1 LMIFGFCFQE
11 SKVGSLTEDKSHLEE
26 RLEDVLER
34 LKAAR
39 TSTNVEEAYRQE
51 VRAQSKLADL
61 YKGKK
66 TCTHFCLSY

>member
-1 LMIFGFCFQE
+1 M
-11 SKVGSLTEDKSHLEE
+11 EE

-61 YKGKK
+61 YKGKNI
-66 TCTHFCLSY
+66 SAYPIG